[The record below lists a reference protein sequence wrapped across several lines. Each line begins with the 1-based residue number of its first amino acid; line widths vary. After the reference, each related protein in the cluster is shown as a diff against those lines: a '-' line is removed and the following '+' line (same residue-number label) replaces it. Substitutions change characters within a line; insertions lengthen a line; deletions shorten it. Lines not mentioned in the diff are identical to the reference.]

1 MSIKERDKVTNFNNK
16 KYNMTIKMFIA
27 MVTFISSLLFIGC
40 SENNTV
46 IDRFKPNYFADK
58 ESESYAFYG
67 EEVSPEREKELL
79 AENTIY
85 FAYDSDEITHRY
97 QLVLLA
103 HAKQMLDKPHLTLR
117 INGHTDERGS
127 AEYNIGLGERRAKAV
142 ARFIEMRGIR
152 MKRLVTVSYG
162 KEKPAAIGSNEE
174 AWRLNRRAEL
184 NYEE

>member
-1 MSIKERDKVTNFNNK
+1 MVNFNNK
-16 KYNMTIKMFIA
+16 KLNINIKILAVFT
-27 MVTFISSLLFIGC
+27 TFISGVILVGC
-40 SENNTV
+40 AENGTV
-46 IDRFKPNYFADK
+46 IDRFKSNYYLEDK
-58 ESESYAFYG
+58 DSDSYAFYG
-67 EEVSPEREKELL
+67 EEVTPEKEKELL
-79 AENTIY
+79 AESTIY
-85 FAYDSDEITHRY
+85 FSYDSDEITHRY

-103 HAKQMLDKPHLTLR
+103 HAKQMSSNPHLVLR

-142 ARFIEMRGIR
+142 AKFIEMRGIR

-162 KEKPAAIGSNEE
+162 KEKPVAVGSNEE